1 METEFE
7 IQDSEKYLLSE
18 IKKSKLG
25 SALPDTVLTLLDGQL
40 MHASVLVILC
50 EGHETL
56 EAYESEV
63 AARDALLRFVD
74 QRWSGRFGS
83 LVPPLDRQAR
93 VDAFFKG
100 EGIYLVARADLT
112 DVHQQVETMARERSL
127 PLAMIGPAK
136 RTSSSSE

>member
-1 METEFE
+1 M
-7 IQDSEKYLLSE
+7 SE
-18 IKKSKLG
+18 IENSKLG
-25 SALPDTVLTLLDGQL
+25 SDLSDTVLTPLDGQL

-50 EGHETL
+50 EGHEIL
-56 EAYESEV
+56 EAYESEI

-74 QRWSGRFGS
+74 QRWSDRLGS

-93 VDAFFKG
+93 VDAFFKE
-100 EGIYLVARADLT
+100 EGIYLVARAHLT

-136 RTSSSSE
+136 RTSSNSE